1 MRIQASLCGLLF
13 LMTGCGS
20 VVTSPTPEPT
30 EACPTD
36 PLIIQLGGG
45 DTLFHVEGLTVAPDS
60 ACNVILAATVTGTV
74 GLGSSDLGVPD
85 APTAFVAKFDPE
97 GAVLWSQAL
106 PHWRLRGKRAF
117 AVDKDDS
124 IVVGGVF
131 RENLMPE
138 TAAEITDEVTLMKL
152 SDDGELVWSI
162 QTKSNL
168 PADVGYAGAFDKSVE
183 SVALD
188 ADGNIMLGGAFRG
201 EIDMGGVTLSSIPQE
216 IGFTDYKPDV
226 LVARFDPSGNLIF
239 AKQLGQEDYDR
250 KVGLDVLPGGDTVMV
265 YNGALDQASASEYG
279 LMIIR
284 LSPSGDVLYAKPLE
298 GGVGYYSP
306 SVVATP
312 EGGFVL
318 GASGYVALGAIGEAT
333 PAFAA
338 LFDASFEP
346 KVLGPFVADED
357 GVVVSSV
364 LPADSGVAAV
374 GWFGGTLLLHGK
386 KIGDAVDAWD
396 GFEAMVGPTQ
406 ESLTGAA
413 SGQKGDDLTV
423 AIAPA
428 PGGKRITAHLDG
440 PLLLDTVAGEP
451 WTGGAQLVIE
461 RR

>member
-13 LMTGCGS
+13 LITGCGS
-20 VVTSPTPEPT
+20 VISSPDPEPT
-30 EACPTD
+30 GPCPTD
-36 PLIIQLGGG
+36 PLLIQLGSG
-45 DTLFHVEGLTVAPDS
+45 DTLFHVEGLTVATDS

-74 GLGSSDLGVPD
+74 GLGSSQIGASDV
-85 APTAFVAKFDPE
+85 PTAFVAKFDPD

-106 PHWRLRGKRAF
+106 PHWRLHGKRTF

-124 IVVGGVF
+124 IILGGVF

-138 TAAEITDEVTLMKL
+138 MTTDISDEVAVMKL
-152 SDDGELVWSI
+152 SEDGEPVWSI
-162 QTKSNL
+162 QRKGNL
-168 PADVGYAGAFDKSVE
+168 PSDVGYSGAFDKSVE

-188 ADGNIMLGGAFRG
+188 ADGNVMIGGAFRG

-226 LVARFDPSGNLIF
+226 FVARFDPSGNLIF
-239 AKQLGQEDYDR
+239 AKQFGQEDYDR
-250 KVGLDVLPGGDTVMV
+250 KVGLDVLPGGDTVMA
-265 YNGALDQASASEYG
+265 YNGALDQATASEYG

-284 LSPSGDVLYAKPLE
+284 LSPSGDVLYADPLE

-312 EGGFVL
+312 EGGFAL
-318 GASGYVALGAIGEAT
+318 GASGSVALGATGEAT
-333 PAFAA
+333 PAFGA

-346 KVLGPFVADED
+346 KVLGPFAADEN

-364 LPADSGVAAV
+364 LPEDDGIAAV
-374 GWFGGTLLLHGK
+374 GWFEGTLLLHGK

-396 GFEAMVGPTQ
+396 GFEAHVGPTLD
-406 ESLTGAA
+406 SLTGAA

-428 PGGKRITAHLDG
+428 PGGKRITAHLYG